1 MLKMT
6 INNHPR
12 SHAPHKP
19 GQQGS
24 TLLIALVLLA
34 AMTILALSTGFSALS
49 EEKSARSY
57 RDGTVAFNA
66 AEDATRRVQL
76 QLLNNI
82 ALTPSLPAC
91 SAMAVN
97 GYTPASGTTG
107 LCQAA
112 SNTDYLIAMTD
123 SSTSKPLLDSLGFNA
138 TDNRAATFSNWTT
151 SSISASGTTTS
162 AESITAPKYF
172 VEVFNAPN
180 PNGELAGSSLSGN
193 LNMNE
198 VNTRSNAIKQYR
210 VTASGFGPERFIG
223 NPATQ
228 TIESTFQ

>member
-1 MLKMT
+1 MT
-6 INNHPR
+6 RDNQQDCHQP
-12 SHAPHKP
+12 SP
-19 GQQGS
+19 QQGS

-34 AMTILALSTGFSALS
+34 AMTILALSTGFSVLS

-76 QLLNNI
+76 QLLDNVSR
-82 ALTPSLPAC
+82 LQLPAC
-91 SAMAVN
+91 SAVAVN

-107 LCQAA
+107 LCQTT
-112 SNTDYLIAMTD
+112 SHTEYLIAMTD
-123 SSTSKPLLDSLGFNA
+123 SSTNAPLLNSLAFAA
-138 TDNRAATFSNWTT
+138 TDSRAATFSSWTNSNIT
-151 SSISASGTTTS
+151 ASGTTTAS
-162 AESITAPKYF
+162 AESIAAPKYF

-210 VTASGFGPERFIG
+210 VTASGFGPERFVG

>member
-6 INNHPR
+6 TKDHTR
-12 SHAPHKP
+12 HK
-19 GQQGS
+19 QQGN
-24 TLLIALVLLA
+24 TLLVALVLLT
-34 AMTILALSTGFSALS
+34 AMTILALSTGFSSLS

-76 QLLNNI
+76 QLLDNI
-82 ALTPSLPAC
+82 SRIQLPAC
-91 SAMAVN
+91 SAVAVN

-112 SNTDYLIAMTD
+112 SNTAYLIAMTD
-123 SSTSKPLLDSLGFNA
+123 SSTSTPLLNSLAFSAN
-138 TDNRAATFSNWTT
+138 DNRAATFSSWT
-151 SSISASGTTTS
+151 SSNIASSSATVAS
-162 AESITAPKYF
+162 AESVSAPKYF

-198 VNTRSNAIKQYR
+198 TNTGSNTIKQYR
-210 VTASGFGPERFIG
+210 VTASGYGPERFIG